1 MDNYTATVINQSIIN
16 NDSKSVKLDETC
28 KVLLS
33 DTQIL
38 AHILKY
44 VVDELRDFTIEEIQE
59 IIPANI
65 NHEPV
70 FPGNRVVKTSSNE
83 SIIPG
88 EGILRFDVHFELD
101 VPRRN
106 KQKACKLQINI
117 EAQNS
122 IYNDYKIVTRGIAYT
137 SRLISQQFKTVIDG
151 DNYQKM
157 QKTYSIW
164 LMPQAPLKYD
174 GTIRIYSL
182 QEKVESGIP
191 LKEKEAYDKI
201 KIATIYTSSK
211 HEVSQKYEQNDE
223 LLRVVMLLFGMSG
236 RDVQEIRGIL
246 EKEYNFKMSDKL
258 KKGVENM
265 CNLAQGLIIENQ
277 ALGRQI
283 GKKEGILEGR
293 AKEKYEILI
302 SLLEQTDISLKKA
315 MEIVGL
321 VKEDEIKET
330 IDKLIEDLTLK
341 EGYIN
346 GKPTT
351 ITIERIINEA
361 KRN

>member
-70 FPGNRVVKTSSNE
+70 YPGNRVVKINSNE

-88 EGILRFDVHFELD
+88 EGLLRFDVHFELD
-101 VPRRN
+101 VPKRN

-137 SRLISQQFKTVIDG
+137 SRLISKQFKTVIDG

-211 HEVSQKYEQNDE
+211 HEISQKYEQNDE

-236 RDVQEIRGIL
+236 RSVQEIKGIL
-246 EKEYNFKMSDKL
+246 EKEYGFKMSDKL

-265 CNLAQGLIIENQ
+265 CNLAQGLIIENR
-277 ALGRQI
+277 AV
-283 GKKEGILEGR
+283 GR
-293 AKEKYEILI
+293 AEEKYEILI
-302 SLLEQTDISLKKA
+302 NLLEQTDISLKKI
-315 MEIVGL
+315 MKIVGL
-321 VKEDEIKET
+321 VKKEEVKEMT
-330 IDKLIEDLTLK
+330 DRLIEDLTLK

-351 ITIERIINEA
+351 ITIERIINE
-361 KRN
+361 KRELV

>member
-101 VPRRN
+101 VPKRN
-106 KQKACKLQINI
+106 KQRACKLQINI

-137 SRLISQQFKTVIDG
+137 SRLISKQVKTVING

-211 HEVSQKYEQNDE
+211 HEISQKYEQNDE

-236 RDVQEIRGIL
+236 RSVQEIRGIL
-246 EKEYNFKMSDKL
+246 EKEYGFKMSDKL

-265 CNLAQGLIIENQ
+265 CNLAQGLIIENR
-277 ALGRQI
+277 AV
-283 GKKEGILEGR
+283 GR
-293 AKEKYEILI
+293 AEEKYEILI
-302 SLLEQTDISLKKA
+302 NLLEQTDISLKKI
-315 MEIVGL
+315 MKIVGL
-321 VKEDEIKET
+321 VKKEEVKEMT
-330 IDKLIEDLTLK
+330 DRLIEDLTLK

-351 ITIERIINEA
+351 ITIERIINET
-361 KRN
+361 NGN

>member
-88 EGILRFDVHFELD
+88 EGLLRFDVHFELD
-101 VPRRN
+101 VPKRN

-137 SRLISQQFKTVIDG
+137 SRLISKQFKTVING

-211 HEVSQKYEQNDE
+211 HEISQKYEQNDE

-236 RDVQEIRGIL
+236 RSVQEIRGIL
-246 EKEYNFKMSDKL
+246 EKEYGFKMSEEL

-265 CNLAQGLIIENQ
+265 CNLAQGLIIENR
-277 ALGRQI
+277 AV
-283 GKKEGILEGR
+283 GR
-293 AKEKYEILI
+293 AEEKYEILI
-302 SLLEQTDISLKKA
+302 NLLEQTDISLKKI
-315 MEIVGL
+315 MKIVGL
-321 VKEDEIKET
+321 VKKEEVKEMT
-330 IDKLIEDLTLK
+330 DRLIEDLTLK

-351 ITIERIINEA
+351 ITIERIVSE
-361 KRN
+361 KDEVV

>member
-70 FPGNRVVKTSSNE
+70 YPGNRVVKTSSNE

-88 EGILRFDVHFELD
+88 EGLLRFDVHFELD

-122 IYNDYKIVTRGIAYT
+122 IYNNYKIVTRGIAYT
-137 SRLISQQFKTVIDG
+137 SRLISKQVKTVIDG

-182 QEKVESGIP
+182 QEKVKSGIP

-211 HEVSQKYEQNDE
+211 HEISQKYEQNDE

-236 RDVQEIRGIL
+236 RSVQEIRGIL
-246 EKEYNFKMSDKL
+246 EKEYGFKMSDKL

-265 CNLAQGLIIENQ
+265 CNLAQGLIIENR
-277 ALGRQI
+277 AV
-283 GKKEGILEGR
+283 GR
-293 AKEKYEILI
+293 AEEKYEILI
-302 SLLEQTDISLKKA
+302 NLLEQTDISLKKI
-315 MEIVGL
+315 MKIVGL
-321 VKEDEIKET
+321 VKKE
-330 IDKLIEDLTLK
+330 EV
-341 EGYIN
+341 
-346 GKPTT
+346 
-351 ITIERIINEA
+351 
-361 KRN
+361 

>member
-44 VVDELRDFTIEEIQE
+44 VVDELSDFTIEEIQE

-88 EGILRFDVHFELD
+88 EGLLRFDVHFELD
-101 VPRRN
+101 VPKRN

-122 IYNDYKIVTRGIAYT
+122 IYNDYKIVTRGIAYI

-211 HEVSQKYEQNDE
+211 HEISQKYEQNDE

-236 RDVQEIRGIL
+236 RSVQEIRGIL

-265 CNLAQGLIIENQ
+265 CNLAQGLIIENR
-277 ALGRQI
+277 AV
-283 GKKEGILEGR
+283 GR
-293 AKEKYEILI
+293 AEEKYEILI
-302 SLLEQTDISLKKA
+302 NLLEQTDISLKKI
-315 MEIVGL
+315 MKIVGL
-321 VKEDEIKET
+321 VKKEEVKEMT
-330 IDKLIEDLTLK
+330 DRLIEDLTLK

-351 ITIERIINEA
+351 ITIERIVSE
-361 KRN
+361 KDEVV

>member
-88 EGILRFDVHFELD
+88 EGILRFDVYFELD
-101 VPRRN
+101 VPKRN
-106 KQKACKLQINI
+106 KQRACKLQINI

-122 IYNDYKIVTRGIAYT
+122 IYNNYKIVTRGIAYT
-137 SRLISQQFKTVIDG
+137 SRLISKQFKTVIDG

-211 HEVSQKYEQNDE
+211 HEISQKYEQNDE

-236 RDVQEIRGIL
+236 RSVQEIRGIL

-265 CNLAQGLIIENQ
+265 CNLAQGLIIENR
-277 ALGRQI
+277 AV
-283 GKKEGILEGR
+283 GR
-293 AKEKYEILI
+293 AEEKYEILI
-302 SLLEQTDISLKKA
+302 NLLEQTDISLKKI
-315 MEIVGL
+315 MKIVGL
-321 VKEDEIKET
+321 VKKEEVQEMT
-330 IDKLIEDLTLK
+330 DRLIEDLTLK

-351 ITIERIINEA
+351 ITIERIVSE
-361 KRN
+361 KDEVV

>member
-59 IIPANI
+59 IILANI

-101 VPRRN
+101 VPKRN
-106 KQKACKLQINI
+106 KQRACKLQINI

-201 KIATIYTSSK
+201 KIK
-211 HEVSQKYEQNDE
+211 HEISQKYEQNDE

-236 RDVQEIRGIL
+236 RSVQEIRGIL
-246 EKEYNFKMSDKL
+246 EKEYGFKMSEEL

-265 CNLAQGLIIENQ
+265 CNLAQGLIIEN
-277 ALGRQI
+277 
-283 GKKEGILEGR
+283 KE
-293 AKEKYEILI
+293 
-302 SLLEQTDISLKKA
+302 LK
-315 MEIVGL
+315 ICV
-321 VKEDEIKET
+321 T
-330 IDKLIEDLTLK
+330 
-341 EGYIN
+341 
-346 GKPTT
+346 
-351 ITIERIINEA
+351 
-361 KRN
+361 

>member
-16 NDSKSVKLDETC
+16 NDSKSVKLEETC

-44 VVDELRDFTIEEIQE
+44 VVDELSDFTIEEIQE

-70 FPGNRVVKTSSNE
+70 FPGNRVVKTSNNE

-101 VPRRN
+101 VPKRN

-211 HEVSQKYEQNDE
+211 HEISQKYEENDE

-236 RDVQEIRGIL
+236 RSVQEIRGIL
-246 EKEYNFKMSDKL
+246 EKEYGFKMSEEL

-265 CNLAQGLIIENQ
+265 CNLAQGLIVEN
-277 ALGRQI
+277 R
-283 GKKEGILEGR
+283 LE
-293 AKEKYEILI
+293 EKYEILI
-302 SLLEQTDISLKKA
+302 NLLEQTDISLKKI
-315 MEIVGL
+315 MKIVGL
-321 VKEDEIKET
+321 VKKEEVKEMT
-330 IDKLIEDLTLK
+330 DRLIEDLTLK

-351 ITIERIINEA
+351 ITIERIINE
-361 KRN
+361 KRELV

>member
-88 EGILRFDVHFELD
+88 EGLLRFDVHFELD

-122 IYNDYKIVTRGIAYT
+122 IYNNYKIVTRGIAYT
-137 SRLISQQFKTVIDG
+137 SRLISKQVKTVING

-211 HEVSQKYEQNDE
+211 HEISQKYEQNDE

-236 RDVQEIRGIL
+236 RSVQEIRGIL

-265 CNLAQGLIIENQ
+265 CNLAQGLIIENR
-277 ALGRQI
+277 AV
-283 GKKEGILEGR
+283 GR
-293 AKEKYEILI
+293 AEEKYEILI
-302 SLLEQTDISLKKA
+302 NLLEQTDISLKKI
-315 MEIVGL
+315 MKIVGL
-321 VKEDEIKET
+321 VKKEEVKEMT
-330 IDKLIEDLTLK
+330 DRLIEDLTLK

>member
-70 FPGNRVVKTSSNE
+70 FPGNRVVKTSGNE

-88 EGILRFDVHFELD
+88 EGLLRFDVHFELD
-101 VPRRN
+101 VPKRN

-117 EAQNS
+117 EAQNC
-122 IYNDYKIVTRGIAYT
+122 IYNNYKIVTRGIAYI
-137 SRLISQQFKTVIDG
+137 SRLISKQVKTVIDG

-211 HEVSQKYEQNDE
+211 HEISQKYEQNDE

-236 RDVQEIRGIL
+236 RSVQEIKRIL
-246 EKEYNFKMSDKL
+246 EKEYGFKMSDKL

-265 CNLAQGLIIENQ
+265 CNLAQGLIIENR
-277 ALGRQI
+277 AV
-283 GKKEGILEGR
+283 GR
-293 AKEKYEILI
+293 AEEKYEILI
-302 SLLEQTDISLKKA
+302 NLLEQTDISLKKA

>member
-88 EGILRFDVHFELD
+88 EGLLRFDVHFELD
-101 VPRRN
+101 VPKRN

-137 SRLISQQFKTVIDG
+137 SRLISKQVKTVIDG

-211 HEVSQKYEQNDE
+211 HEISQKYEQNDE

-236 RDVQEIRGIL
+236 RSVQEIRGIL
-246 EKEYNFKMSDKL
+246 EKEYGFKMSDKL

-265 CNLAQGLIIENQ
+265 CNLAQGLIIENR
-277 ALGRQI
+277 AV
-283 GKKEGILEGR
+283 GR
-293 AKEKYEILI
+293 AEEKYEILI
-302 SLLEQTDISLKKA
+302 NLLEQTDISLKKI
-315 MEIVGL
+315 MKIVGL
-321 VKEDEIKET
+321 VKKEDVKEMT
-330 IDKLIEDLTLK
+330 DRLIEDLTLK

-351 ITIERIINEA
+351 ITIERIVSE
-361 KRN
+361 KDEVV

>member
-16 NDSKSVKLDETC
+16 NDSKSVKFDETC

-44 VVDELRDFTIEEIQE
+44 VVDELSDFTIEEIQE

-70 FPGNRVVKTSSNE
+70 FPGNRVVKTSNNE

-88 EGILRFDVHFELD
+88 EGLLRFDVHFELD

-122 IYNDYKIVTRGIAYT
+122 IYNDYKIVTRGIAYI
-137 SRLISQQFKTVIDG
+137 SRLISKQVKTVIDG

-211 HEVSQKYEQNDE
+211 HEIGQKYEQNDE

-236 RDVQEIRGIL
+236 RSVQEIRGIL
-246 EKEYNFKMSDKL
+246 EKEYGFKMSDKL

-265 CNLAQGLIIENQ
+265 CNLAQGLIIENR
-277 ALGRQI
+277 AV
-283 GKKEGILEGR
+283 GR
-293 AKEKYEILI
+293 AEEKYEILI
-302 SLLEQTDISLKKA
+302 NLLEQTDISLKKI
-315 MEIVGL
+315 MKIVGL
-321 VKEDEIKET
+321 VKKEEVKEMT
-330 IDKLIEDLTLK
+330 DRLIEDLTLK

-351 ITIERIINEA
+351 ITIERIINE
-361 KRN
+361 KRELV

>member
-83 SIIPG
+83 SFIPG

-101 VPRRN
+101 VPKRN

-122 IYNDYKIVTRGIAYT
+122 IYNTYEIVTRGIAYT
-137 SRLISQQFKTVIDG
+137 SRLISKQVKTVIDG

-211 HEVSQKYEQNDE
+211 HEISQKYEQNDE
-223 LLRVVMLLFGMSG
+223 LLRVVIK
-236 RDVQEIRGIL
+236 V
-246 EKEYNFKMSDKL
+246 K
-258 KKGVENM
+258 
-265 CNLAQGLIIENQ
+265 II
-277 ALGRQI
+277 
-283 GKKEGILEGR
+283 
-293 AKEKYEILI
+293 
-302 SLLEQTDISLKKA
+302 
-315 MEIVGL
+315 
-321 VKEDEIKET
+321 
-330 IDKLIEDLTLK
+330 
-341 EGYIN
+341 
-346 GKPTT
+346 
-351 ITIERIINEA
+351 
-361 KRN
+361 

>member
-16 NDSKSVKLDETC
+16 NDSKSVKIDETC

-44 VVDELRDFTIEEIQE
+44 VVDELCDFTIEEIQE

-70 FPGNRVVKTSSNE
+70 FPGNRVVKTSNNE

-101 VPRRN
+101 VPKRN
-106 KQKACKLQINI
+106 KQIACKLQINI

-122 IYNDYKIVTRGIAYT
+122 IYNDYKIVTRGIAYI
-137 SRLISQQFKTVIDG
+137 SRLISKQVKTVING

-164 LMPQAPLKYD
+164 LMPQAPLNYD

-211 HEVSQKYEQNDE
+211 HEISQKYEENDE

-236 RDVQEIRGIL
+236 RSVQEIRGIL
-246 EKEYNFKMSDKL
+246 EK
-258 KKGVENM
+258 
-265 CNLAQGLIIENQ
+265 
-277 ALGRQI
+277 
-283 GKKEGILEGR
+283 
-293 AKEKYEILI
+293 
-302 SLLEQTDISLKKA
+302 
-315 MEIVGL
+315 
-321 VKEDEIKET
+321 
-330 IDKLIEDLTLK
+330 
-341 EGYIN
+341 
-346 GKPTT
+346 
-351 ITIERIINEA
+351 RIWF
-361 KRN
+361 

>member
-101 VPRRN
+101 VPKRN
-106 KQKACKLQINI
+106 KQRACKLQINI

-122 IYNDYKIVTRGIAYT
+122 IYNNYKIVTRGIAYI
-137 SRLISQQFKTVIDG
+137 SRLISKQVKTVING

-211 HEVSQKYEQNDE
+211 HEISQKYEQNDE

-236 RDVQEIRGIL
+236 RSVQEIRGIL
-246 EKEYNFKMSDKL
+246 EKEYGFKMSDKL

-265 CNLAQGLIIENQ
+265 CNLAQGLIIENR
-277 ALGRQI
+277 AV
-283 GKKEGILEGR
+283 GR
-293 AKEKYEILI
+293 AEEKYEILI
-302 SLLEQTDISLKKA
+302 NLLEQTDISLKKI
-315 MEIVGL
+315 MKIVGL
-321 VKEDEIKET
+321 VKKEEVKEMT
-330 IDKLIEDLTLK
+330 DRLIEDLTLK

-351 ITIERIINEA
+351 ITIERIINE
-361 KRN
+361 KRELV

>member
-101 VPRRN
+101 VPKRN

-122 IYNDYKIVTRGIAYT
+122 IYNNYKIVTRGIAYT
-137 SRLISQQFKTVIDG
+137 SRLISKQVKTVIDG

-211 HEVSQKYEQNDE
+211 HEISQKYEQNDE

-236 RDVQEIRGIL
+236 RSVQEIKGIL
-246 EKEYNFKMSDKL
+246 EKEYGFKMSEEL

-265 CNLAQGLIIENQ
+265 CNLAQGLIIEN
-277 ALGRQI
+277 
-283 GKKEGILEGR
+283 
-293 AKEKYEILI
+293 KYEILI
-302 SLLEQTDISLKKA
+302 NLLEQTDISLKKI
-315 MEIVGL
+315 MKIVGL
-321 VKEDEIKET
+321 VKKEEVKEMT
-330 IDKLIEDLTLK
+330 DRLVEDLTLK

-351 ITIERIINEA
+351 ITIERIINE
-361 KRN
+361 KRELV

>member
-101 VPRRN
+101 VPKRN

-137 SRLISQQFKTVIDG
+137 SRLISKQVKTVIDG

-211 HEVSQKYEQNDE
+211 HEVSQKYEENDE

-236 RDVQEIRGIL
+236 RSVQEIRGIL
-246 EKEYNFKMSDKL
+246 EKEYGFKMSEEL

-265 CNLAQGLIIENQ
+265 CNLAQGLIIEN
-277 ALGRQI
+277 
-283 GKKEGILEGR
+283 
-293 AKEKYEILI
+293 KYEILI
-302 SLLEQTDISLKKA
+302 NLLEQTDISLKKI
-315 MEIVGL
+315 MKIVGL
-321 VKEDEIKET
+321 VKKEEVKEMT
-330 IDKLIEDLTLK
+330 DRLIEDLTLK

>member
-70 FPGNRVVKTSSNE
+70 YPGNRVVKINSNE

-88 EGILRFDVHFELD
+88 EGLLRFDVHFELD

-122 IYNDYKIVTRGIAYT
+122 IYNTYEIVTRGIAYT
-137 SRLISQQFKTVIDG
+137 SRLISKQFKTVIDG

-211 HEVSQKYEQNDE
+211 HEISQKYEQNDE

-236 RDVQEIRGIL
+236 RSVQEIRGIL
-246 EKEYNFKMSDKL
+246 EKEYGFKMSEEL

-265 CNLAQGLIIENQ
+265 CNLAQGLIVEN
-277 ALGRQI
+277 R
-283 GKKEGILEGR
+283 LE
-293 AKEKYEILI
+293 EKYEILI
-302 SLLEQTDISLKKA
+302 NLLEQTDISLKKI
-315 MEIVGL
+315 MKIVGL
-321 VKEDEIKET
+321 VKKEEVQEMT
-330 IDKLIEDLTLK
+330 DRLIEDLTLK

-351 ITIERIINEA
+351 ITIERIINE
-361 KRN
+361 KDELV

>member
-122 IYNDYKIVTRGIAYT
+122 IYNNYKIVTRGIAYT

-211 HEVSQKYEQNDE
+211 HEISQKYEQNDE

-236 RDVQEIRGIL
+236 RSVQEIRGIL
-246 EKEYNFKMSDKL
+246 EKEYGFKMSEEL

-265 CNLAQGLIIENQ
+265 CNLAQGLIIENR
-277 ALGRQI
+277 AV
-283 GKKEGILEGR
+283 GR
-293 AKEKYEILI
+293 AEEKYEILI
-302 SLLEQTDISLKKA
+302 NLLEQTDISLKKI
-315 MEIVGL
+315 MKIVGL
-321 VKEDEIKET
+321 VKKEEVKEMT
-330 IDKLIEDLTLK
+330 DRLIEDLTLK

-351 ITIERIINEA
+351 ITIERIINET
-361 KRN
+361 NGN

>member
-88 EGILRFDVHFELD
+88 EGILRFDVRFELD

-122 IYNDYKIVTRGIAYT
+122 IYNNYKIVTRGIAYT
-137 SRLISQQFKTVIDG
+137 SRLISKQVKTVIDG

-182 QEKVESGIP
+182 QEKVESGMP

-236 RDVQEIRGIL
+236 RSVQEIRGIL
-246 EKEYNFKMSDKL
+246 EKEYGFKMSEEL

-265 CNLAQGLIIENQ
+265 CNLAQGLIIEN
-277 ALGRQI
+277 
-283 GKKEGILEGR
+283 
-293 AKEKYEILI
+293 KYEILI
-302 SLLEQTDISLKKA
+302 DLLEQTDILLKKI
-315 MEIVGL
+315 MKIVGL
-321 VKEDEIKET
+321 VKKEEVKEMT
-330 IDKLIEDLTLK
+330 DRLIEDLTLK

-351 ITIERIINEA
+351 ITLERIINET
-361 KRN
+361 NGN

>member
-70 FPGNRVVKTSSNE
+70 YPGNRVVKTSSNE

-106 KQKACKLQINI
+106 KQRACKLQINI

-137 SRLISQQFKTVIDG
+137 SRLISKQVKTVIDG

-211 HEVSQKYEQNDE
+211 HEISQKYKQNDE

-236 RDVQEIRGIL
+236 RSVQEIRGIL
-246 EKEYNFKMSDKL
+246 EKEYGFKMSDKL

-302 SLLEQTDISLKKA
+302 NLLEQTDIS
-315 MEIVGL
+315 
-321 VKEDEIKET
+321 
-330 IDKLIEDLTLK
+330 
-341 EGYIN
+341 
-346 GKPTT
+346 
-351 ITIERIINEA
+351 
-361 KRN
+361 

>member
-101 VPRRN
+101 VPKRN

-137 SRLISQQFKTVIDG
+137 SRLISKQVKTVIDG

-211 HEVSQKYEQNDE
+211 HEISQKYEQNDE

-236 RDVQEIRGIL
+236 RSVQEIRGIL
-246 EKEYNFKMSDKL
+246 EKEYGFKMSDKL

-265 CNLAQGLIIENQ
+265 CNLAQGLIIENR
-277 ALGRQI
+277 AV
-283 GKKEGILEGR
+283 GR
-293 AKEKYEILI
+293 AEEKYEILI
-302 SLLEQTDISLKKA
+302 NLLEQTDISLKKI
-315 MEIVGL
+315 MKIVRL
-321 VKEDEIKET
+321 VKKEEVKEMT
-330 IDKLIEDLTLK
+330 DRLIEDLTLK

-351 ITIERIINEA
+351 ITIERIVSE
-361 KRN
+361 KDEVV

>member
-122 IYNDYKIVTRGIAYT
+122 IYNNYKIVTRGIAYT
-137 SRLISQQFKTVIDG
+137 SRLISKQVKTVIDG

-211 HEVSQKYEQNDE
+211 HEISQKYEQNDE

-236 RDVQEIRGIL
+236 RSVQEIRGIL
-246 EKEYNFKMSDKL
+246 EKEYGFKMSDKL

-265 CNLAQGLIIENQ
+265 CNLAQGLIIEN
-277 ALGRQI
+277 
-283 GKKEGILEGR
+283 
-293 AKEKYEILI
+293 KYEILI
-302 SLLEQTDISLKKA
+302 NLLEQTDISLKKI
-315 MEIVGL
+315 MKIVGL
-321 VKEDEIKET
+321 VKKEEVKEMT
-330 IDKLIEDLTLK
+330 DRLIEDLTLK

-351 ITIERIINEA
+351 ITIERIINE
-361 KRN
+361 KRELV